1 MSHTTSIF
9 ANMSWCKCAYMSWS
23 PYATRALHFQFF
35 FVEEYWLQENI
46 HASNWFPDTFT
57 PMYENMW
64 EEVKSKTVQTIL
76 FCLNDSQI
84 TEKTTNLCFGEG
96 CIYSY
101 TQPDGLQCMFHPSL
115 RSSAI
120 YQCVP
125 SSFLIKLFKGNTNLF
140 DHMSWPCICK
150 VFTSRFLSA
159 FSKAMFG
166 FYTIETKWK
175 KSCLNIGHP

>member
-23 PYATRALHFQFF
+23 PYATRALHFHVF

-57 PMYENMW
+57 PLYENMW
-64 EEVKSKTVQTIL
+64 EEVKSKIVQTIL

-101 TQPDGLQCMFHPSL
+101 TQPDGLQCRFHPSL

-150 VFTSRFLSA
+150 
-159 FSKAMFG
+159 
-166 FYTIETKWK
+166 ETKWK